1 MMGNTQVVFGD
12 CLGKRLVLPEDH
24 ILNLFPKKVPETQT

>member
-1 MMGNTQVVFGD
+1 MMGSTQVIFCD

-24 ILNLFPKKVPETQT
+24 ILNLFPGQ